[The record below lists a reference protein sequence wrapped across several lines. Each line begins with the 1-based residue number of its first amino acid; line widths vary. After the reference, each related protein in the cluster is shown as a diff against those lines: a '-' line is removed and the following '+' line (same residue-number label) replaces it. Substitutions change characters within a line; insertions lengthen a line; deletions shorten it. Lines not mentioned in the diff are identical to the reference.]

1 MPSSVSQSSASAG
14 LPPSSLAARACQS
27 ARVFSGKS
35 AISAFLPQPVDYN
48 AAPAASSIDRPQRK
62 GNRLRRPIRFSSP
75 RGERKGPVAE
85 QRDGEG
91 EPSTKR
97 FYHRKHPFPWL
108 APLSSILSP
117 RGEEATPLP
126 LIFTRLPCPQR
137 KRFGHKPMTP

>member
-14 LPPSSLAARACQS
+14 LPPSSLAARACHS

-75 RGERKGPVAE
+75 RGERPFDDRSGRPVAE

-97 FYHRKHPFPWL
+97 FYHRK
-108 APLSSILSP
+108 
-117 RGEEATPLP
+117 
-126 LIFTRLPCPQR
+126 
-137 KRFGHKPMTP
+137 